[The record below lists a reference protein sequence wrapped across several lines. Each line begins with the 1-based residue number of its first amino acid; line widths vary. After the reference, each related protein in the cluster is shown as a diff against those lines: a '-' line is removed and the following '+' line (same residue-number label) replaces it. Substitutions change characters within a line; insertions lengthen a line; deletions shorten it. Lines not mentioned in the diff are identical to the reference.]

1 MKKNGWLVL
10 LALACM
16 MTGCQKTGTS
26 IESAAETQAAPESNA
41 EVSAA
46 TETATVEETKVTEE
60 EAPTELTF
68 ECDGVLFYLPEGY
81 ADAEAIDYISYGK
94 ELSDS
99 ETAYVDIKFDI
110 YGEHPENM
118 TCEDVLPVFM
128 NENLVWCMRNHFDV
142 VSGNFEID
150 TDSKEEVDGIL
161 DCAMLKVTG
170 VIATGDDADDIFYA
184 AYLGAPSLAMYDG
197 RQIPI
202 CWIAYGSAESEAVRQ
217 EAVAAVDEIA
227 AKVSFTE

>member
-10 LALACM
+10 LALACV

-26 IESAAETQAAPESNA
+26 TESAAETQALQENDTA
-41 EVSAA
+41 VSAE
-46 TETATVEETKVTEE
+46 TETAAVENSEVTEE
-60 EAPTELTF
+60 ETPTELAY
-68 ECDGVLFYLPEGY
+68 ENNGVLFHFPEGY
-81 ADAEAIDYISYGK
+81 ADAEISDVATYSK
-94 ELSDS
+94 ELLDG
-99 ETAYVDIKFDI
+99 ELAYIDIKFDI
-110 YGEHPENM
+110 YGEHAENM
-118 TCEDVLPVFM
+118 TCEDVLPVFL
-128 NENLVWCMRNHFDV
+128 NENLFWSMYNHFDV
-142 VSGNFEID
+142 ILSNFEIG